1 MMRMGI
7 LGAGNIARK
16 MAATIAEMEQVEAY
30 AVASRDLQKARDFAK
45 QWNVRK
51 AYGSYEEMLGDPDV
65 DLVYVCTPHSLH
77 YEHMMLSLEH
87 GKPVLGEK
95 AFTMN
100 AKQAREVIALGE
112 KKKLLV
118 AEAIWTRYLPMRLV
132 LEQIL
137 ERRVIGEPHS
147 LTANLC
153 YPIKGVKRMMDP
165 ELAGGA
171 LLDLGVY
178 PINFA
183 MMVFGNE
190 IESIESSCIKTD
202 SGVDES
208 NSITL
213 TFKGGKMAILHSSML
228 STSDRRGAIFGSRGF
243 IEFLNI
249 NNCEGINVYDRD
261 YNLVETYKPFRN
273 ITGFEHQVE
282 ACRKALEE
290 GEIELKQMPHSEI
303 IKVME
308 IMDTLRNQWGVHFPG
323 E

>member
-1 MMRMGI
+1 MKLAI

-16 MAATIAEMEQVEAY
+16 MAATVAEMEHVEAY
-30 AVASRDLQKARDFAK
+30 AVASRDIQKARDFAQTYK
-45 QWNVRK
+45 IRK
-51 AYGSYEEMLGDPDV
+51 AYGSYEEMLNDPEV
-65 DLVYVCTPHSLH
+65 DLVYICTPHSLH
-77 YEHMMLSLEH
+77 YEHMMLALQS
-87 GKPVLGEK
+87 GKHVLCEK
-95 AFTMN
+95 SFTMN
-100 AKQAREVIALGE
+100 AEQARKVLAYAEE
-112 KKKLLV
+112 KKLLV

-132 LEQIL
+132 LDQIL

-153 YPIKGVKRMMDP
+153 YPIKGVKRLTDP

-171 LLDLGVY
+171 LLDVGVY

-208 NSITL
+208 NSMTI
-213 TFKGGKMAILHSSML
+213 TFKGGKMAVLHSSMV

-261 YNLVETYKPFRN
+261 YNLVETYKPFKY

-282 ACRKALEE
+282 ACRKAIEDGQLEC
-290 GEIELKQMPHSEI
+290 KQMPHSEI

-308 IMDTLRNQWGVHFPG
+308 VMDTLRTQWGIHYPG

>member
-1 MMRMGI
+1 
-7 LGAGNIARK
+7 
-16 MAATIAEMEQVEAY
+16 
-30 AVASRDLQKARDFAK
+30 
-45 QWNVRK
+45 
-51 AYGSYEEMLGDPDV
+51 
-65 DLVYVCTPHSLH
+65 
-77 YEHMMLSLEH
+77 
-87 GKPVLGEK
+87 
-95 AFTMN
+95 
-100 AKQAREVIALGE
+100 
-112 KKKLLV
+112 
-118 AEAIWTRYLPMRLV
+118 MRLV
-132 LEQIL
+132 LDQIL
-137 ERRVIGEPHS
+137 ERRVIGGEPHS

-153 YPIKGVKRMMDP
+153 YPPIKGVKRMMDP
-165 ELAGGA
+165 ELAGGGA

-202 SGVDES
+202 SGGVDES

-213 TFKGGKMAILHSSML
+213 SFKGGKMAILHSSML
-228 STSDRRGAIFGSRGF
+228 STSDRRGGAIFGSRGY

-261 YNLVETYKPFRN
+261 YNLVETYKPFKN

-308 IMDTLRNQWGVHFPG
+308 VMDTLRNQWGGVHFPG